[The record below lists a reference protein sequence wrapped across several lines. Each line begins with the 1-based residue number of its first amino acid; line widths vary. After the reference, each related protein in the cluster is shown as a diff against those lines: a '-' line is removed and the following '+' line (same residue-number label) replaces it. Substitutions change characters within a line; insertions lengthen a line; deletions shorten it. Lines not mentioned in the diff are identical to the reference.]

1 MQMEKTNRSKNTKR
15 EQLQPTTSGHSSP
28 MQLTQSTVAGA
39 YQRVKDTPSNMI
51 NPADVM
57 VLQRNIGNRA
67 VGLLMQI
74 KMDGR
79 KAIQRQENEE
89 EPKQVALFQKR
100 EKSDEESLRG
110 KFETEKNTGLPY
122 GNAYVQRMVAGVKAK
137 LKIHQP
143 DSNRPCIDGG
153 ETLQRKTKPIQV
165 KGSVQ
170 QVIIQRS
177 QLSEQAI
184 ALWDAGVQEAFFELL
199 RNSGLDQDTCTFV
212 ETELF
217 GDDRWLAVNLLEN
230 GPELVW
236 PLGPLF
242 ERELGRGFPDY
253 AYSGL
258 SWALDLIHAASLPER
273 RHVLNY
279 YDLSWTRSNMGSQ
292 ATVIMAALLEGSL
305 TWRGPSHADPNNQYR
320 IIAGS
325 TFAAWILGRDENNN
339 KPDPTSTM
347 NCWEGVMFACYL
359 AGRVSYAQLLALH
372 DQMASAGQ
380 AAADQRVNQVIQ
392 QVVEQI
398 LAQYPDMSQQDAEAA
413 AIAAI
418 EQQLGPNYRQRIGA
432 APGSEAYNTVLRNTF
447 GINSTTVWNQGDPAP
462 PVGNLVF
469 FKNDPITHVAISM
482 GRKDSQGRSEVMS
495 LWVAP
500 GNITSF
506 QRTTIEELVAVPIP
520 GGMTPVT
527 HGPSPW

>member
-1 MQMEKTNRSKNTKR
+1 MQMERTTRSKNTKR
-15 EQLQPTTSGHSSP
+15 EQVQPTTSGHSSP
-28 MQLTQSTVAGA
+28 IQLTQSTVAGT

-57 VLQRNIGNRA
+57 VLQRSIGNRV
-67 VGLLMQI
+67 VGQLMQI
-74 KMDGR
+74 KMDER

-89 EPKQVALFQKR
+89 EPVQGALLQKR

-122 GNAYVQRMVAGVKAK
+122 GNAYVQRVVAGVKAK
-137 LKIHQP
+137 LKIGQSV
-143 DSNRPCIDGG
+143 SNGPSIDGS

-170 QVIIQRS
+170 RGVIQRS
-177 QLSEQAI
+177 PLSQQAE
-184 ALWDAGVQEAFFELL
+184 ALWNAGDQIKFFELL
-199 RNSGLDQDTCTFV
+199 RTSGLDQDTCTFV
-212 ETELF
+212 ETNLF

-230 GPELVW
+230 GPESGW
-236 PLGPLF
+236 PLGPRF

-258 SWALDLIHAASLPER
+258 SLALDLIHAASLTER
-273 RHVLNY
+273 RDILNY
-279 YDLSWTRSNMGSQ
+279 YDLSWTRSNMGTQ

-305 TWRGPSHADPNNQYR
+305 TWHGPSHADPSNLYR

-325 TFAAWILGRDENNN
+325 TFAAWILGRNENNN
-339 KPDPTSTM
+339 RPGPTSTM

-359 AGRVSYAQLLALH
+359 AGRVTYAQLLALH
-372 DQMASAGQ
+372 DQMASAGR
-380 AAADQRVNQVIQ
+380 AAADQRINVTIQ
-392 QVVEQI
+392 QAVEQI
-398 LAQYPDMSQQDAEAA
+398 LAQNSNVSRQDAEAA
-413 AIAAI
+413 VIARI
-418 EQQLGPNYRQRIGA
+418 EQQLGPDYRQRLGA
-432 APGSEAYNTVLRNTF
+432 AAGSSEYNTVLRNTF

-462 PVGNLVF
+462 PAGNLVF

-482 GRKDSQGRSEVMS
+482 GSQDRQGRSKVMS
-495 LWVAP
+495 LWTAP
-500 GNITSF
+500 GNISSF
-506 QRTTIEELVAVPIP
+506 QRTTIEELVAVPVP